1 MKLKTNTPVLSP
13 TAQFYAEI
21 QSFDNFS
28 EVANIEN
35 YKIAPDD
42 WFVVIADI
50 QGSTR
55 AIAQGRYKE
64 VNMIGAACIN
74 AVLNISAQGEIP
86 YVFGGDGATLLT
98 PPHRVD
104 ACKKTL
110 LGVRHLAEAKFN
122 LSLRV
127 GLVPVARINA
137 SDRHK
142 VMVAKYQISPS
153 NVLATFSGGGI
164 ELAERWIKSNSDYLI
179 TDTHDDEPPDLSGL
193 SCRWEPLASENGVM
207 LSILMQ
213 AIADNE
219 GAKARLYGRLI
230 DAIGEISAEATNE
243 GKPICDN
250 NMRFRWPPRGL
261 GSEIDATVGGRS
273 RIFWALRLYLYS
285 LFQWLLD
292 RFDLTV
298 GGYRGRQYRV
308 ELRGNTDYRR
318 FDDTLRILLDCTVAQ
333 ADEIEKMLAVYAG
346 RGELVYGLHRAD
358 SALMTCLVFNLEKG
372 EHIHFVDGND
382 GGFTSAA
389 KNLKASQL
397 A

>member
-1 MKLKTNTPVLSP
+1 MGLPAS
-13 TAQFYAEI
+13 TANFYADI
-21 QSFDNFS
+21 SSFADFS
-28 EVANIEN
+28 QVANIDH

-55 AIAQGRYKE
+55 AIGEGRYKE

-98 PPHRVD
+98 PPNRVE

-110 LGVRHLAEAKFN
+110 LAVRSLAETKFN

-127 GLVPVARINA
+127 GIVPVARINA
-137 SDRHK
+137 NDGSR
-142 VMVAKYQISPS
+142 VLVAKYQISPG

-179 TDTHDDEPPDLSGL
+179 EESHDNDPPDLGGL

-207 LSILMQ
+207 LSVLIQ
-213 AIADNE
+213 ATADKAS
-219 GAKARLYGRLI
+219 AKADIYRSLI
-230 DAIGEISAEATNE
+230 DALGEISAEAINQ
-243 GKPICDN
+243 GKPISDN
-250 NMRFRWPPRGL
+250 NMKFRWPPRGL
-261 GSEIDATVGGRS
+261 GAEIDATVGKRN
-273 RIFWALRLYLYS
+273 RLLWALRLYLYS
-285 LFQWLLD
+285 LFQWFLD

-308 ELRGNTDYRR
+308 ELRSNTDYRR
-318 FDDTLRILLDCTVAQ
+318 FDDTLRILLDCTLAQ
-333 ADEIEKMLAVYAG
+333 ADEIDKMLALRAE
-346 RGELVYGLHRAD
+346 RGELLYGLHRAD
-358 SALMTCLVFNLEKG
+358 SALMTCLVFSLEKG

-389 KNLKASQL
+389 KTMKASRV

>member
-1 MKLKTNTPVLSP
+1 MGLPAS
-13 TAQFYAEI
+13 TANFYADI
-21 QSFDNFS
+21 SSFDDFS
-28 EVANIEN
+28 QVANIDH

-55 AIAQGRYKE
+55 AIGEGRYKE

-74 AVLNISAQGEIP
+74 AVLNISDRGEIP

-98 PPHRVD
+98 PPNRVD

-110 LGVRHLAEAKFN
+110 LAVRSLAETKFN

-127 GLVPVARINA
+127 GIVPVARINA
-137 SDRHK
+137 TDGSR
-142 VMVAKYQISPS
+142 VLVAKYQISPG
-153 NVLATFSGGGI
+153 NVLATFSGGGV

-179 TDTHDDEPPDLSGL
+179 EENHDNEPPDLGGL
-193 SCRWEPLASENGVM
+193 SCRWEPLESENGVM
-207 LSILMQ
+207 LSVLML
-213 AIADNE
+213 ATADKE
-219 GAKARLYGRLI
+219 SVKTEIYRSLI
-230 DAIGEISAEATNE
+230 DALGEISEEAINQ
-243 GKPICDN
+243 GKPISDN
-250 NMRFRWPPRGL
+250 NMKFRWPPRGL
-261 GSEIDATVGGRS
+261 GAEIDATVGERN
-273 RIFWALRLYLYS
+273 RLFWALRLYLYS
-285 LFQWLLD
+285 LFQWFLD

-308 ELRGNTDYRR
+308 ELRSNTDYRR
-318 FDDTLRILLDCTVAQ
+318 FDDTLRILLDCTQAQ
-333 ADEIEKMLAVYAG
+333 ADEIDKMLALRAE
-346 RGELVYGLHRAD
+346 RGELLYGLHRAD
-358 SALMTCLVFNLEKG
+358 SALMTCLVFSVEKG

-389 KNLKASQL
+389 KTMKASRV

>member
-1 MKLKTNTPVLSP
+1 MGLPAS
-13 TAQFYAEI
+13 TANFYADI
-21 QSFDNFS
+21 SSFDDFS
-28 EVANIEN
+28 QVANIDH

-55 AIAQGRYKE
+55 AIGEGRYKE

-74 AVLNISAQGEIP
+74 AVLNISDRGEIP

-98 PPHRVD
+98 PPNRVD

-110 LGVRHLAEAKFN
+110 LAVRSLAETKFN

-127 GLVPVARINA
+127 GIVPVARINA
-137 SDRHK
+137 TDGSR
-142 VMVAKYQISPS
+142 VLVAKYQISPG
-153 NVLATFSGGGI
+153 NVLATFSGGGV

-179 TDTHDDEPPDLSGL
+179 EENHDNEPPDLGGL
-193 SCRWEPLASENGVM
+193 SCRWEPLESENGVM
-207 LSILMQ
+207 LSVLML
-213 AIADNE
+213 ATADKE
-219 GAKARLYGRLI
+219 SVKTEIYRSLI
-230 DAIGEISAEATNE
+230 DALGEISEEAINQ
-243 GKPICDN
+243 GKPISDN
-250 NMRFRWPPRGL
+250 NMKFRWPPRGL
-261 GSEIDATVGGRS
+261 GAEIDATVGERN
-273 RIFWALRLYLYS
+273 RLFWALRLYLYS
-285 LFQWLLD
+285 LFQWFLD

-308 ELRGNTDYRR
+308 ELRSNTDYRR
-318 FDDTLRILLDCTVAQ
+318 FDDTLRILLDCTQAQ
-333 ADEIEKMLAVYAG
+333 AEEIDKMLALRAE
-346 RGELVYGLHRAD
+346 RGELLYGLHRAD
-358 SALMTCLVFNLEKG
+358 SALMTCLVFSVEKG

-389 KNLKASQL
+389 KAMKASRV

>member
-1 MKLKTNTPVLSP
+1 MGLPAS
-13 TAQFYAEI
+13 TANFYADI
-21 QSFDNFS
+21 SSFDDFS
-28 EVANIEN
+28 QVANIDH

-55 AIAQGRYKE
+55 AIGEGRYKE

-74 AVLNISAQGEIP
+74 AVLNISDRGEIP

-98 PPHRVD
+98 PPNRVD

-110 LGVRHLAEAKFN
+110 LAVRSLAETKFN

-127 GLVPVARINA
+127 GIVPVARINA
-137 SDRHK
+137 TDGSR
-142 VMVAKYQISPS
+142 VLVAKYQISPG
-153 NVLATFSGGGI
+153 NVLATFSGGGV

-179 TDTHDDEPPDLSGL
+179 EENHDNEPPDLGGL
-193 SCRWEPLASENGVM
+193 SCRWEPLESENGVM
-207 LSILMQ
+207 LSVLML
-213 AIADNE
+213 ATADKE
-219 GAKARLYGRLI
+219 SVKTEIYRSLI
-230 DAIGEISAEATNE
+230 DALGEISEEAINQ
-243 GKPICDN
+243 GKPISDN
-250 NMRFRWPPRGL
+250 NMKFRWPPRGL
-261 GSEIDATVGGRS
+261 GAEIDATVGERN
-273 RIFWALRLYLYS
+273 RLFWALRLYLYS
-285 LFQWLLD
+285 LFQWFLD

-308 ELRGNTDYRR
+308 ELRSNTDYRR
-318 FDDTLRILLDCTVAQ
+318 FDDTLRILLDCTQAQ
-333 ADEIEKMLAVYAG
+333 ADEIDKMLALRAE
-346 RGELVYGLHRAD
+346 RGELLYGLHRAD
-358 SALMTCLVFNLEKG
+358 SALMTCLVFSVEKG

-389 KNLKASQL
+389 KAMKASRV

>member
-1 MKLKTNTPVLSP
+1 MGLPPS
-13 TAQFYAEI
+13 TANFYADI
-21 QSFDNFS
+21 SSFDDFS
-28 EVANIEN
+28 QVANIGH

-55 AIAQGRYKE
+55 AIGEGRYKE

-98 PPHRVD
+98 PPNRVD

-110 LGVRHLAEAKFN
+110 LAVRSLAETKFN

-127 GLVPVARINA
+127 GIVPVARINA
-137 SDRHK
+137 TDGHR
-142 VMVAKYQISPS
+142 VMVAKYQISPG
-153 NVLATFSGGGI
+153 NVLATFSGGGV

-179 TDTHDDEPPDLSGL
+179 EDNHDNEPPDLGGL

-207 LSILMQ
+207 LSVLML
-213 AIADNE
+213 ATADKE
-219 GAKARLYGRLI
+219 SVKAEIYRSLI
-230 DAIGEISAEATNE
+230 DALGEISEEAINQ
-243 GKPICDN
+243 GKPISDN
-250 NMRFRWPPRGL
+250 NMKFRWPPRGL
-261 GSEIDATVGGRS
+261 GAEIDATVGE
-273 RIFWALRLYLYS
+273 RIRLFWALRLYLYS
-285 LFQWLLD
+285 LFQWFLD

-308 ELRGNTDYRR
+308 ELRSNTDYRR
-318 FDDTLRILLDCTVAQ
+318 FDDTLRILLDCTQAQ
-333 ADEIEKMLAVYAG
+333 ADEIDKMLALRAE
-346 RGELVYGLHRAD
+346 RGELLYGLHRAD
-358 SALMTCLVFNLEKG
+358 SALMTCLVFSVEKG

-389 KNLKASQL
+389 KTMKASRVV
-397 A
+397 

>member
-1 MKLKTNTPVLSP
+1 MSTATP
-13 TAQFYAEI
+13 TANFYADI
-21 QSFDNFS
+21 SSFDNFS
-28 EVANIEN
+28 QVANIVH

-42 WFVVIADI
+42 WFVIIADI

-55 AIAQGRYKE
+55 AIGEGRYKE

-104 ACKKTL
+104 ACKTAL
-110 LGVRHLAEAKFN
+110 LAVRCLAQTKFN

-127 GLVPVARINA
+127 GIVPVADINA
-137 SDRHK
+137 SDGHR
-142 VMVAKYQISPS
+142 VMVAKYQLSPG

-164 ELAERWIKSNSDYLI
+164 ELAEHWIKSSSDYLI
-179 TDTHDDEPPDLSGL
+179 EDSEVNKSPDLSGL

-207 LSILMQ
+207 LSVLIQ
-213 AIADNE
+213 AVADQE
-219 GAKARLYGRLI
+219 SVKARIYTSLI
-230 DAIGEISAEATNE
+230 DALGEIAVAAGNQ
-243 GKPICDN
+243 GKPMSDK
-250 NMRFRWPPRGL
+250 NMKFRWPPRGL
-261 GSEIDATVGGRS
+261 GAEIDATVGERN
-273 RIFWALRLYLYS
+273 RLFWALRLYLYS
-285 LFQWLLD
+285 LFQWCLD
-292 RFDLTV
+292 RYDLTV

-308 ELRGNTDYRR
+308 ELRSNTDYRR
-318 FDDTLRILLDCTVAQ
+318 FDDTLRILLDCSQVQ
-333 ADEIEKMLAVYAG
+333 ADEIDKMLALRAE

-389 KNLKASQL
+389 KNMKA
-397 A
+397 ARVT

>member
-1 MKLKTNTPVLSP
+1 MGLPAS
-13 TAQFYAEI
+13 TANFYADI
-21 QSFDNFS
+21 SSFADFS
-28 EVANIEN
+28 QVANIDH

-55 AIAQGRYKE
+55 AIGEGRYKE

-98 PPHRVD
+98 PPNRVE

-110 LGVRHLAEAKFN
+110 LAVRSLAETKFN

-127 GLVPVARINA
+127 GIVPVARINA
-137 SDRHK
+137 NDGSR
-142 VMVAKYQISPS
+142 VLVAKYQISPG
-153 NVLATFSGGGI
+153 NVLATFSGGGT

-179 TDTHDDEPPDLSGL
+179 EESHDNEPPDLGGL

-207 LSILMQ
+207 LSVLIQ
-213 AIADNE
+213 ATADKE
-219 GAKARLYGRLI
+219 SAKADIYRSLI
-230 DAIGEISAEATNE
+230 DALGEISAEAINQ
-243 GKPICDN
+243 GKPISDN
-250 NMRFRWPPRGL
+250 NMKFRWPPRGL
-261 GSEIDATVGGRS
+261 GAEIDATVGKRN
-273 RIFWALRLYLYS
+273 RLLWALRLYLYS
-285 LFQWLLD
+285 LFQWFLD

-308 ELRGNTDYRR
+308 ELRNNTDYRR
-318 FDDTLRILLDCTVAQ
+318 FDDTLRILLDCTLAQ
-333 ADEIEKMLAVYAG
+333 ADEIDKMLALRAE
-346 RGELVYGLHRAD
+346 RGELLYGLHRAD
-358 SALMTCLVFNLEKG
+358 SALMTCLVFSVEKG

-389 KNLKASQL
+389 KTMKANRV

>member
-1 MKLKTNTPVLSP
+1 MGRPAS
-13 TAQFYAEI
+13 TANFYADI
-21 QSFDNFS
+21 SSFDDFS
-28 EVANIEN
+28 QVANIDH

-55 AIAQGRYKE
+55 AIGEGRYKE

-98 PPHRVD
+98 PPNRVD
-104 ACKKTL
+104 ACKKSL
-110 LGVRHLAEAKFN
+110 LAVRSLAESKFN

-127 GLVPVARINA
+127 GIVPVARINA
-137 SDRHK
+137 TDGSR
-142 VMVAKYQISPS
+142 VLVAKYQISPG

-179 TDTHDDEPPDLSGL
+179 EESHDNEPPDLGGL

-207 LSILMQ
+207 LSVLMQ
-213 AIADNE
+213 ATADKE
-219 GAKARLYGRLI
+219 SVKAEIYRSLI
-230 DAIGEISAEATNE
+230 DALGEISAEAINQ
-243 GKPICDN
+243 GKPISADN
-250 NMRFRWPPRGL
+250 MKFRWPPRGL
-261 GSEIDATVGGRS
+261 GAEIDATVGERN
-273 RIFWALRLYLYS
+273 RLFWALRLYLYS
-285 LFQWLLD
+285 LFQWFLD

-308 ELRGNTDYRR
+308 ELRSNTDYRR
-318 FDDTLRILLDCTVAQ
+318 FDDTLRILLDCTLAQ
-333 ADEIEKMLAVYAG
+333 ADEIDKMLALRAE
-346 RGELVYGLHRAD
+346 RGELLYGLHRAD
-358 SALMTCLVFNLEKG
+358 SALMTCLVFSVENG

-389 KNLKASQL
+389 KTMKANRV

>member
-1 MKLKTNTPVLSP
+1 MGLPAS
-13 TAQFYAEI
+13 TASFYADI
-21 QSFDNFS
+21 SSFDDFS
-28 EVANIEN
+28 QVANIDH

-55 AIAQGRYKE
+55 AIGEGRYKE

-98 PPHRVD
+98 PPNRVD
-104 ACKKTL
+104 ACKNTL
-110 LGVRHLAEAKFN
+110 LAVRSLAETKFN

-127 GLVPVARINA
+127 GIVPVARINA
-137 SDRHK
+137 TDGSR
-142 VMVAKYQISPS
+142 VLVAKYQISPG

-179 TDTHDDEPPDLSGL
+179 EENHDNQPPDLGGL

-207 LSILMQ
+207 LSVLMQ
-213 AIADNE
+213 ATADKE
-219 GAKARLYGRLI
+219 SVKAEIYRSLI
-230 DAIGEISAEATNE
+230 DALGEISEEAINQ
-243 GKPICDN
+243 GKPISDN
-250 NMRFRWPPRGL
+250 NMKFRWPPRGL
-261 GSEIDATVGGRS
+261 GAEIDATVGKRN
-273 RIFWALRLYLYS
+273 RLLWALRLYLYS
-285 LFQWLLD
+285 LFQWFLD

-308 ELRGNTDYRR
+308 ELRSNTDYRR
-318 FDDTLRILLDCTVAQ
+318 FDDTLRILLDCTLAQ
-333 ADEIEKMLAVYAG
+333 ADEIDKMLALRAE
-346 RGELVYGLHRAD
+346 RGELLYGLHRAD
-358 SALMTCLVFNLEKG
+358 SALMTCLVFSIEKG

-389 KNLKASQL
+389 KTMKANRV

>member
-1 MKLKTNTPVLSP
+1 MGLPAS
-13 TAQFYAEI
+13 TANFYADI
-21 QSFDNFS
+21 SSFDDFS
-28 EVANIEN
+28 QVANIDH

-55 AIAQGRYKE
+55 AIGEGRYKE

-74 AVLNISAQGEIP
+74 AVLNISDRGEIP

-98 PPHRVD
+98 PPNRVD

-110 LGVRHLAEAKFN
+110 LAVRSLAETKFN

-127 GLVPVARINA
+127 GIVPVARINA
-137 SDRHK
+137 NDGSR
-142 VMVAKYQISPS
+142 VLVAKYQISPG
-153 NVLATFSGGGI
+153 NVLATFSGGGV

-179 TDTHDDEPPDLSGL
+179 EENHDNEPPDLGGL
-193 SCRWEPLASENGVM
+193 SCRWEPLESENGVM
-207 LSILMQ
+207 LSVLIL
-213 AIADNE
+213 ATADKE
-219 GAKARLYGRLI
+219 SVKTEIYRSLI
-230 DAIGEISAEATNE
+230 DALGEISEEAINQ
-243 GKPICDN
+243 GKPISDN
-250 NMRFRWPPRGL
+250 NMKFRWPPRGL
-261 GSEIDATVGGRS
+261 GAEIDATVGERN
-273 RIFWALRLYLYS
+273 RLFWALRLYLYS
-285 LFQWLLD
+285 LFQWFLD

-308 ELRGNTDYRR
+308 ELRSNTDYRR
-318 FDDTLRILLDCTVAQ
+318 FDDTLRILLDCTQAQ
-333 ADEIEKMLAVYAG
+333 ADEIDKMLALRAE
-346 RGELVYGLHRAD
+346 RGELLYGLHRAD
-358 SALMTCLVFNLEKG
+358 SALMTCLVFSVEKG

-389 KNLKASQL
+389 KAMKASRV

>member
-1 MKLKTNTPVLSP
+1 MGLPAS
-13 TAQFYAEI
+13 TANFYADI
-21 QSFDNFS
+21 SSFDDFS
-28 EVANIEN
+28 QVANIDH

-55 AIAQGRYKE
+55 AIGEGRYKE

-74 AVLNISAQGEIP
+74 AVLNISDRGEIP

-98 PPHRVD
+98 PPNRVD

-110 LGVRHLAEAKFN
+110 LAVRSLAETKFN

-127 GLVPVARINA
+127 GIVPVARINA
-137 SDRHK
+137 TDGSR
-142 VMVAKYQISPS
+142 VLVAKYQISPG
-153 NVLATFSGGGI
+153 NVLATFSGGGV

-179 TDTHDDEPPDLSGL
+179 EENHDNEPPDLGGL
-193 SCRWEPLASENGVM
+193 SCRWEPLESENGVM
-207 LSILMQ
+207 LSVLML
-213 AIADNE
+213 ATADKE
-219 GAKARLYGRLI
+219 SVKAEIYLSLI
-230 DAIGEISAEATNE
+230 DALGEISEEAINQ
-243 GKPICDN
+243 GKPISDN
-250 NMRFRWPPRGL
+250 NMKFRWPPRGL
-261 GSEIDATVGGRS
+261 GAEIDATVGERN
-273 RIFWALRLYLYS
+273 RLFWALRLYLYS
-285 LFQWLLD
+285 LFQWFLD

-308 ELRGNTDYRR
+308 ELRSNTDYRR
-318 FDDTLRILLDCTVAQ
+318 FDDTLRILLDCTQAQ
-333 ADEIEKMLAVYAG
+333 ADEIDKMLALRAE
-346 RGELVYGLHRAD
+346 RGELLYGLHRAD
-358 SALMTCLVFNLEKG
+358 SALMTCLVFSVEKG

-389 KNLKASQL
+389 KAMKASRV

>member
-1 MKLKTNTPVLSP
+1 MSDLTTTEN
-13 TAQFYAEI
+13 FYADI
-21 QSFDNFS
+21 SSFDNFS
-28 EVANIEN
+28 QVANIDN

-42 WFVVIADI
+42 WFVIIADI

-55 AIAQGRYKE
+55 AIGEGRYKE

-98 PPHRVD
+98 PPNRVD

-110 LGVRHLAEAKFN
+110 LAVRNLAETKFN
-122 LSLRV
+122 LLLRV
-127 GLVPVARINA
+127 GIVPVESINA
-137 SDRHK
+137 SGRHR
-142 VMVAKYQISPS
+142 VMVAKYQLSPG

-164 ELAERWIKSNSDYLI
+164 ELAERWIKSSPEYLI
-179 TDTHDDEPPDLSGL
+179 EDSDVDNSPDLSGL

-207 LSILMQ
+207 LSVLIQ
-213 AIADNE
+213 AVADME
-219 GAKARLYGRLI
+219 SVKSRIYTSLI
-230 DAIGEISAEATNE
+230 NALGEIAVAAGNQ
-243 GKPICDN
+243 GKPMSDK
-250 NMRFRWPPRGL
+250 NMKFRWPPRGL
-261 GSEIDATVGGRS
+261 GAEIDATVGERN
-273 RIFWALRLYLYS
+273 RLFWALRLYLYS
-285 LFQWLLD
+285 LFQWCLD
-292 RFDLTV
+292 RYDLTV

-308 ELRGNTDYRR
+308 ELRSNTDYRR
-318 FDDTLRILLDCTVAQ
+318 FDDTLRILLDCSQVQ
-333 ADEIEKMLAVYAG
+333 ADEIDKMLALRAE

-389 KNLKASQL
+389 KNMKA
-397 A
+397 ARVA

>member
-1 MKLKTNTPVLSP
+1 MGQPAS
-13 TAQFYAEI
+13 TANFYADI
-21 QSFDNFS
+21 SSFDDFS
-28 EVANIEN
+28 QVANIDH

-55 AIAQGRYKE
+55 AIGEGRYKE

-74 AVLNISAQGEIP
+74 AVLNISARGEIP

-98 PPHRVD
+98 PPNRVD

-110 LGVRHLAEAKFN
+110 LAVRSLAETKFN

-127 GLVPVARINA
+127 GIVPVARINA
-137 SDRHK
+137 TDGHR
-142 VMVAKYQISPS
+142 VMVAKYQISPG
-153 NVLATFSGGGI
+153 NVLATFSGGGV

-179 TDTHDDEPPDLSGL
+179 EDNHDNEPPDLGGL

-207 LSILMQ
+207 LSVLML
-213 AIADNE
+213 ATADKE
-219 GAKARLYGRLI
+219 SVKTEIYRSLI
-230 DAIGEISAEATNE
+230 DALGEISEEAINQ
-243 GKPICDN
+243 GKPISDN
-250 NMRFRWPPRGL
+250 NMKFRWPPRGL
-261 GSEIDATVGGRS
+261 GAEIDATVGERN
-273 RIFWALRLYLYS
+273 RLFWALRLYLYS
-285 LFQWLLD
+285 LFQWFLD

-308 ELRGNTDYRR
+308 ELRSNTDYRR
-318 FDDTLRILLDCTVAQ
+318 FDDTLRILLDCTQAQ
-333 ADEIEKMLAVYAG
+333 ADEIDKMLALRAE
-346 RGELVYGLHRAD
+346 RGELLYGLHRAD
-358 SALMTCLVFNLEKG
+358 SALMTCLVFSVEKG

-389 KNLKASQL
+389 KTMKASRV

>member
-1 MKLKTNTPVLSP
+1 MGLPAS
-13 TAQFYAEI
+13 TANFYADI
-21 QSFDNFS
+21 SSFDDFS
-28 EVANIEN
+28 QVANIDH

-55 AIAQGRYKE
+55 AIGEGRYKE

-74 AVLNISAQGEIP
+74 AVLNISARGEIP

-98 PPHRVD
+98 PPNRVD
-104 ACKKTL
+104 ACKNTL
-110 LGVRHLAEAKFN
+110 LAVRSLAKTKFN

-127 GLVPVARINA
+127 GIVPVARINA
-137 SDRHK
+137 NDGSR
-142 VMVAKYQISPS
+142 VLVAKYQISPG
-153 NVLATFSGGGI
+153 NVLATFSGGGV

-179 TDTHDDEPPDLSGL
+179 EENHDNEPPDLGGL

-207 LSILMQ
+207 LSVLML
-213 AIADNE
+213 ATADKE
-219 GAKARLYGRLI
+219 SVKAKIYSSLI
-230 DAIGEISAEATNE
+230 DALGEISEEAINR
-243 GKPICDN
+243 GKPISDN
-250 NMRFRWPPRGL
+250 NMKFRWPPRGL
-261 GSEIDATVGGRS
+261 GAEIDATVGERN
-273 RIFWALRLYLYS
+273 RLFWALRLYLYS
-285 LFQWLLD
+285 LFQWFLD

-308 ELRGNTDYRR
+308 ELRSNTDYRR
-318 FDDTLRILLDCTVAQ
+318 FDDTLRILLDCTLAQ
-333 ADEIEKMLAVYAG
+333 ADEIDKMLALRAE
-346 RGELVYGLHRAD
+346 RGELLYGLHRAD
-358 SALMTCLVFNLEKG
+358 SALMTCLVFSVEKG

-389 KNLKASQL
+389 KTMKASRV